1 MSQALIEQVFTAD
14 EVARAAGVTTAD
26 AQAIIASGDI
36 RPIPG
41 TVYVAAADAIRLG
54 RRLRA
59 TGAAR
64 SASAPPLFAGPTGR
78 TVVERRAGL
87 PAFASSAFH
96 AALIAVAVWF
106 SAGTDTSAV
115 DEAPP
120 APTRLVFIMS
130 PGPGGGGGG
139 GGLRNPLPPPKVQRQ
154 GLQRPRVSVPAV
166 TPAGGNDA
174 PRRETPK
181 APTPVVAPTP
191 RPRAAARPITFARA
205 CCAGGGRAADPA
217 SVRAS

>member
-41 TVYVAAADAIRLG
+41 TAYMAAADAIRLG

-64 SASAPPLFAGPTGR
+64 FAAAPPLFAGPTGR

-139 GGLRNPLPPPKVQRQ
+139 GGLRNPLPRPKVQRQ

-166 TPAGGNDA
+166 TPK
-174 PRRETPK
+174 PVVTTRRDVETPK

-191 RPRAAARPITFARA
+191 RPIERRPTHYLRA
-205 CCAGGGRAADPA
+205 CLLRRSWPLLPTPRA
-217 SVRAS
+217 